1 MAPTSFPAISMV
13 TSAKIS
19 NFRGFKDLEVNDLA
33 PINVIVGDNAIGKTA
48 FLEAI
53 YLAVSGNAQQPF
65 TLKQWR
71 GQEIKFQTGSA
82 DSVVE
87 GFYADLFHDAKSSDP
102 IVIKLIGKGFEN
114 RKLTISR
121 SRGDIILTTKGVK
134 GPLNRRERRAEKS
147 KAPSKDNLSFQQP
160 SQSATVPILLS
171 WTDEYENK
179 HDTRVF
185 LSPSGVQSKVLMNNC
200 RIAFSTLLRQVFRRL
215 RLPLIFWH

>member
-134 GPLNRRERRAEKS
+134 GPLN
-147 KAPSKDNLSFQQP
+147 
-160 SQSATVPILLS
+160 
-171 WTDEYENK
+171 
-179 HDTRVF
+179 
-185 LSPSGVQSKVLMNNC
+185 
-200 RIAFSTLLRQVFRRL
+200 
-215 RLPLIFWH
+215 